1 MFEFTRVAVAVG
13 ILAAS
18 GDPVV
23 PGGPLDFPNGLFH
36 HDEPV
41 PDAFSGDP
49 VGPDVDAP
57 GPEVDA
63 PGPEVDAPGP
73 EVDAPGPE
81 ADAPGPEVD
90 APGSGGALGF
100 GILTFLQ
107 SNKFFDLSLYCPQ
120 FTNCEKDFLV
130 IPSDPDF

>member
-1 MFEFTRVAVAVG
+1 MAVG

-49 VGPDVDAP
+49 VGP
-57 GPEVDA
+57 
-63 PGPEVDAPGP
+63 EVDAPGP

-81 ADAPGPEVD
+81 ADAPGPEVGPEVD
-90 APGSGGALGF
+90 APGPEAYYIF
-100 GILTFLQ
+100 TFKIFFTFISLC
-107 SNKFFDLSLYCPQ
+107 STINKIYKFF
-120 FTNCEKDFLV
+120 
-130 IPSDPDF
+130 